1 MYLKNEQLTIHY
13 TTNISEISV
22 TIYTKYQ
29 IFEKNVFGLSLQ
41 NQNCFYCQ
49 VGFHI
54 QGMFS
59 GVFGANLNIE
69 NIGKV
74 EKTYL
79 E

>member
-1 MYLKNEQLTIHY
+1 MLQ
-13 TTNISEISV
+13 ISH
-22 TIYTKYQ
+22 
-29 IFEKNVFGLSLQ
+29 Q
-41 NQNCFYCQ
+41 NQNQNSFYCQ

-54 QGMFS
+54 QGFLFS

-79 E
+79 Q